1 MRSRQR
7 KRAAVAFLAAGVLAV
22 AALVLAGAVCGMRQ
36 RAATCEPAPVGTG
49 ALSAAAFLTEVFRLY
64 GAETDAGG
72 GERVDE
78 NGFPLV
84 DWDYWRQ
91 VNPNVVG
98 WVTVPGTNVNGPIV
112 LAPANDPD
120 YYLKHDVYGEPNL
133 YGCLYLDASCAAA
146 GLLGSRNA
154 VVYGHNMSLM
164 DGSMFTAL
172 ARYANAAYAADHAEM
187 LVQTPDEKKACPVLF
202 ASVVDASAET
212 TRTQFENDA
221 DFDAW
226 YGEQAAKASVTLRGE
241 VPESVV
247 TFCTCSYSRWSNER
261 TLVYVAK

>member
-36 RAATCEPAPVGTG
+36 RAATCDPAPVGTG
-49 ALSAAAFLTEVFRLY
+49 ALSAAAFLTDVFRLY

-98 WVTVPGTNVNGPIV
+98 WVTLPGTNVNGPIV

-172 ARYANAAYAADHAEM
+172 ARYVDAAYAADHAEM

-202 ASVVDASAET
+202 ASVVDAAAET

-226 YGEQAAKASVTLRGE
+226 
-241 VPESVV
+241 
-247 TFCTCSYSRWSNER
+247 
-261 TLVYVAK
+261 

>member
-1 MRSRQR
+1 M
-7 KRAAVAFLAAGVLAV
+7 
-22 AALVLAGAVCGMRQ
+22 
-36 RAATCEPAPVGTG
+36 
-49 ALSAAAFLTEVFRLY
+49 
-64 GAETDAGG
+64 
-72 GERVDE
+72 
-78 NGFPLV
+78 

-172 ARYANAAYAADHAEM
+172 ARYVDAAYAADHAEM
-187 LVQTPDEKKACPVLF
+187 LVQTPDEKKAVSYTHLDVYKRQEPPVRRKTSRTTCPSRAITSSILRSCC
-202 ASVVDASAET
+202 A
-212 TRTQFENDA
+212 TRA
-221 DFDAW
+221 
-226 YGEQAAKASVTLRGE
+226 
-241 VPESVV
+241 
-247 TFCTCSYSRWSNER
+247 
-261 TLVYVAK
+261 